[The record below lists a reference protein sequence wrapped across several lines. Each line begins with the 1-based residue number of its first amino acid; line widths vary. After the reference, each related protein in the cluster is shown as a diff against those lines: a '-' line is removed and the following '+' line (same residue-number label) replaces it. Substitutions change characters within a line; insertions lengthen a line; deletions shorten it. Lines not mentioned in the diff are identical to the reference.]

1 MEVNRKQ
8 LGISLILVG
17 VFFLFA
23 HLHSRHLEGK
33 AIEKFLVK
41 EYHGIINEIIYPKRG
56 AFPYVKVDSALLHFG
71 MSEVKVRSYI
81 QIKDSIVKKSGTTEI
96 IVYRKNLKG
105 EWHEKVF
112 K

>member
-33 AIEKFLVK
+33 TIEKFLAK

-56 AFPYVKVDSALLHFG
+56 AFPYVKVDSELLYFG
-71 MSEVKVRSYI
+71 MSEVGKELYPGTRLNC
-81 QIKDSIVKKSGTTEI
+81 KKI
-96 IVYRKNLKG
+96 RHN
-105 EWHEKVF
+105 
-112 K
+112 